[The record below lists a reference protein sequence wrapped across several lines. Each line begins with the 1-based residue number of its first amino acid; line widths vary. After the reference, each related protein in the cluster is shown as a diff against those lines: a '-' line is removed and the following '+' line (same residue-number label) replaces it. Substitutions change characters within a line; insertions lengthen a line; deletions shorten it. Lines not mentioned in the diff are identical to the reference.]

1 MKLKYGKWFVWAALA
16 LLAAPWVIPGVL
28 AQPQPEPVAPEQA
41 QSAPA
46 QPAGTMDRAAVE
58 KFYQSSVAAQLA
70 GTEETVEFIKKHAD
84 EKLSAWMKIISRVPG
99 APQAQTEEMTLDKRQ
114 LILKTKE
121 GARTSRVQS
130 LKTNILAVKLSDDG
144 KSAKVKNTSFG
155 VSLMRVPSPEGGAM
169 LMKAEQSMLCDD
181 ELNITPA
188 GLIRFEKSRCSV
200 ELVLEPKN

>member
-1 MKLKYGKWFVWAALA
+1 MKSNYGKWLRSAALA
-16 LLAAPWVIPGVL
+16 LLVAPALISAAS
-28 AQPQPEPVAPEQA
+28 AQPQPDPVAPEPA
-41 QSAPA
+41 QSA
-46 QPAGTMDRAAVE
+46 QPAAMDRAAVE

-130 LKTNILAVKLSDDG
+130 LKTNLLAVKLSDDG
-144 KSAKVKNTSFG
+144 KHAKVKNTSFG
-155 VSLMRVPSPEGGAM
+155 ISFVRVVSPEGAM

-181 ELNITPA
+181 ELNISPA
-188 GLIRFEKSRCSV
+188 GLIRFEKSRCNV
-200 ELVLEPKN
+200 EVVLEPKN

>member
-1 MKLKYGKWFVWAALA
+1 MKSKYGKWFMCAALA
-16 LLAAPWVIPGVL
+16 LLAAPSLIPGAL
-28 AQPQPEPVAPEQA
+28 AQPQPEPVAPEPA

-46 QPAGTMDRAAVE
+46 QPAAAMDRAAVE

-130 LKTNILAVKLSDDG
+130 LKTNVLAVKLSDDG
-144 KSAKVKNTSFG
+144 KTAKVKNTSFG

-181 ELNITPA
+181 ELNISPA

-200 ELVLEPKN
+200 EVVLEPKN

>member
-1 MKLKYGKWFVWAALA
+1 MQSKYGKWLLCAALA
-16 LLAAPWVIPGVL
+16 LFIAPALMSAAS

-46 QPAGTMDRAAVE
+46 QPAGAMDRAAVE

-84 EKLSAWMKIISRVPG
+84 EKLSAWMKIISRIPG

-130 LKTNILAVKLSDDG
+130 LKTNLLAVKLSDDG
-144 KSAKVKNTSFG
+144 KHAKVKNTSFG
-155 VSLMRVPSPEGGAM
+155 ISFVRVVSPEGAM

-181 ELNITPA
+181 ELNISPA
-188 GLIRFEKSRCSV
+188 GLIRFEKSRCNV
-200 ELVLEPKN
+200 EVVLEPKN

>member
-1 MKLKYGKWFVWAALA
+1 MKSKYGKWLLCGALA
-16 LLAAPWVIPGVL
+16 LLAAPTLIPGAS
-28 AQPQPEPVAPEQA
+28 AQPQPDPVAPEQT

-46 QPAGTMDRAAVE
+46 QPAAMDRAAVE
-58 KFYQSSVAAQLA
+58 KFYQSSVTAQLA

-130 LKTNILAVKLSDDG
+130 LKTNLLAVKLSDDG
-144 KSAKVKNTSFG
+144 KHAKVKNTSFG
-155 VSLMRVPSPEGGAM
+155 VSFVRVMSPDGGAM

-181 ELNITPA
+181 ELNISPA

-200 ELVLEPKN
+200 EVVLEPKN

>member
-1 MKLKYGKWFVWAALA
+1 MQSKYGKWLFCAALA
-16 LLAAPWVIPGVL
+16 LFIASTLMSAAS

-46 QPAGTMDRAAVE
+46 QPAGAMDRAAVE

-84 EKLSAWMKIISRVPG
+84 EKLSAWMKIISRIPG

-130 LKTNILAVKLSDDG
+130 LKTNLLAVKLSDDG
-144 KSAKVKNTSFG
+144 KHAKVKNTSFG
-155 VSLMRVPSPEGGAM
+155 ISFVRVVSPEGAM

-181 ELNITPA
+181 ELNISPA
-188 GLIRFEKSRCSV
+188 GLIRFEKSRCNV
-200 ELVLEPKN
+200 EVVLEPKN